1 MKVNNGKVICPTTG
15 NKITQFEAKYG
26 CHVKDFA
33 RAEGTTPAAIHM
45 RVMKWDTPYQR
56 RARPTACE
64 ILTGYSKRFIVKH
77 VGYDYNN
84 FAQKMQ
90 TRQGLQDVMNQL
102 FEYGPFCQTEFERK
116 ILDRSH
122 PNLTAHDKDMYI
134 ESYTYDKW
142 SWLMPEHPDYDT
154 WRYEHTVMLLE
165 NKYGNL

>member
-45 RVMKWDTPYQR
+45 RTMNFGTPYQR
-56 RARPTACE
+56 RARPTVCE
-64 ILTGYSKRFIVKH
+64 ILTGYSKRYIASH
-77 VGYDYNN
+77 IDYHYNSI
-84 FAQKMQ
+84 AQKMQ
-90 TRQGLQDVMNQL
+90 TRQGQQDILEQL
-102 FEYGPFCQTEFERK
+102 FKSVSFNQTHYEVE
-116 ILDRSH
+116 ILENMGDMS
-122 PNLTAHDKDMYI
+122 AHDRAKYI
-134 ESYTYDKW
+134 RFNKVDQW

-154 WRYEHTVMLLE
+154 WRYEHTVMLME